1 VARPKS
7 TGVNPVFR
15 RRKDKSIVK
24 VDYYHRASRIFLGN
38 DEAEAHAKAREI
50 DGELPRAAPS
60 IQMFEGLV
68 ADYLASR
75 HFRNLAPST
84 QKLNR
89 HYVSILERDFAGIRV
104 EGISKAVLEAYAE
117 RLDRQI
123 YDAPR
128 ERSGPKPRLLKG
140 QEGHMT
146 PNKAKH
152 ILNKLSVLL
161 SHAERFKLVPVNPA
175 INLRIGFGVKPRKDR
190 WQGPEIR
197 AFLNESKGSMRLAF
211 ALLLFTAQRLADILA
226 MTWEQVEDREDGV
239 SWATVRVE
247 EVIAPRSR
255 RLYATVEQ
263 QKTGE
268 WVTFPIHRDLRTI
281 LHEVPVKDRHG
292 LIVRSPGTKAA
303 WAGRN
308 FARTW
313 DAVEK
318 ACGLGGSRLQRRDLR
333 RTAMSMMS
341 RAGATDQQVAA
352 VSGHSIEQ
360 TRAILTT
367 YIPRDGEI
375 AAGGI
380 AAWERMPSLLVETE
394 EDERWRAL
402 HNPLQNSGIMQ
413 HAAE

>member
-1 VARPKS
+1 
-7 TGVNPVFR
+7 
-15 RRKDKSIVK
+15 
-24 VDYYHRASRIFLGN
+24 
-38 DEAEAHAKAREI
+38 
-50 DGELPRAAPS
+50 
-60 IQMFEGLV
+60 
-68 ADYLASR
+68 
-75 HFRNLAPST
+75 
-84 QKLNR
+84 
-89 HYVSILERDFAGIRV
+89 
-104 EGISKAVLEAYAE
+104 
-117 RLDRQI
+117 
-123 YDAPR
+123 
-128 ERSGPKPRLLKG
+128 
-140 QEGHMT
+140 
-146 PNKAKH
+146 
-152 ILNKLSVLL
+152 
-161 SHAERFKLVPVNPA
+161 
-175 INLRIGFGVKPRKDR
+175 
-190 WQGPEIR
+190 
-197 AFLNESKGSMRLAF
+197 
-211 ALLLFTAQRLADILA
+211 LLLFTAQRLADVLA

-281 LHEVPVKDRHG
+281 LHEVPVEDRHG
-292 LIVRSPGTKAA
+292 LIIRSPVTKTA

-313 DAVEK
+313 DAVEN

-333 RTAMSMMS
+333 RTAMTLMS

-360 TRAILTT
+360 TRVILAT

-402 HNPLQNSGIMQ
+402 HNPLQNCEILQ